1 MLLSTYILHIV
12 DKMADTTTVNNKIKN
27 IISKTSIFRQFLY
40 DLDDCN
46 VCNSVRNPCTP
57 HVCRTC
63 PWVIY
68 LTSNNITNT
77 L

>member
-40 DLDDCN
+40 DLMT
-46 VCNSVRNPCTP
+46 VMFVTLYGTPVRLMC
-57 HVCRTC
+57 VG
-63 PWVIY
+63 
-68 LTSNNITNT
+68 LA
-77 L
+77 LG